1 MRFSHLY
8 LFVTITTLMKPHVQL
23 EQYFPE
29 WMLEMVQRR
38 VPLLVPSLVGWVD
51 CAVDVVAF
59 NEMGLNRM

>member
-1 MRFSHLY
+1 
-8 LFVTITTLMKPHVQL
+8 L
-23 EQYFPE
+23 EQFFPE

-38 VPLLVPSLVGWVD
+38 VPLLAPSLVGWVD